1 MVIIFLIAGLF
12 LLIPAILFLT
22 LYVENILFLDC
33 LILSVLNA
41 VWIRTITGIH
51 PVFCILMGIAV
62 LAGMMMLYSQR
73 CMFWIF
79 TVMSSLLWGSMIG
92 VLLKGVTHD
101 LIWCVFFGVVVGVIS
116 FVFHMAVRLRYYG

>member
-12 LLIPAILFLT
+12 LLIPAIMFLT

-33 LILSVLNA
+33 LILSVLSA

-51 PVFCILMGIAV
+51 PVFCILIGIAI
-62 LAGMMMLYSQR
+62 LAGTMMLYSQR

-79 TVMSSLLWGSMIG
+79 TATSSLLWGSMIS
-92 VLLKGVTHD
+92 VLLHGIMD
-101 LIWCVFFGVVVGVIS
+101 IIWCAFLGVI
-116 FVFHMAVRLRYYG
+116 VGGITLLFHMAVRSKYY

>member
-12 LLIPAILFLT
+12 LLIPAIMFLT

-33 LILSVLNA
+33 LILSVLSA

-51 PVFCILMGIAV
+51 PVFCILIGIGV
-62 LAGMMMLYSQR
+62 LAGTMMLYSQR

-79 TVMSSLLWGSMIG
+79 TATSSLLWGSMIS
-92 VLLKGVTHD
+92 VLLHGIMD
-101 LIWCVFFGVVVGVIS
+101 ISWCAFLGVI
-116 FVFHMAVRLRYYG
+116 VGGITLLFHMAVRSKYY